1 MSFYKQIRV
10 IRSINAS
17 TSSKIDEIIGGAG
30 PIKTQFDQRT
40 KLQQDMALKYSS
52 YKTEAMKMVYLHKVA
67 SKAFT
72 LDFTTAED
80 GEQDNE

>member
-1 MSFYKQIRV
+1 
-10 IRSINAS
+10 
-17 TSSKIDEIIGGAG
+17 
-30 PIKTQFDQRT
+30 
-40 KLQQDMALKYSS
+40 MALKYSS

-80 GEQDNE
+80 GVSDDEKIICQVHNYVVPT